1 MNLEQKVRKTVIV
14 RRTPSAEV
22 LEQVTR
28 GNKFVIVEEE
38 FDQNFVPQ
46 GYTLIDMKYKDDSF
60 KALVPQSLLFYM
72 ANPGEGDLEDAL
84 DQISDFYGE
93 AEDYED
99 DMIEN
104 GATSVQEANWATL
117 ARSAYGTYLINK
129 LVTTKGDDDGAPDF
143 DDETLKQLDL
153 DDKYVAE
160 RVKAIAALTL
170 GKNVGELKKY
180 GIDSVLEHYG
190 VKIDE
195 TSEIKNDE
203 FYRITKKRFVNHWD
217 KNTKTMRC
225 LADSHYDL
233 RPEFIND
240 NEWDYDLRTM
250 NKTRKVVS
258 GFNAKIAEIEDEIEK
273 YRKEK
278 HGEVGRHDKNLLR
291 QYANLAYIA
300 KENPKAQLD
309 VMPPAE
315 NDRSS

>member
-1 MNLEQKVRKTVIV
+1 MNLEDKIKQKIV
-14 RRTPSAEV
+14 MRRTPSAEV

-129 LVTTKGDDDGAPDF
+129 LVKNKRGKK
-143 DDETLKQLDL
+143 DENGEPIPEYDEKRLEELDL

-160 RVKAIAALTL
+160 RVKAIAALSL
-170 GKNVGELKKY
+170 GKNQEEIKKY
-180 GIDSVLEHYG
+180 GIDSVLKHVTIRDNKTEKLTRAEFDKITCWAGSHY
-190 VKIDE
+190 
-195 TSEIKNDE
+195 EIKEEYKGDNDGIE
-203 FYRITKKRFVNHWD
+203 YQIDRLHSRGHKEGIKIIKKRDIQV
-217 KNTKTMRC
+217 
-225 LADSHYDL
+225 LDS
-233 RPEFIND
+233 
-240 NEWDYDLRTM
+240 
-250 NKTRKVVS
+250 
-258 GFNAKIAEIEDEIEK
+258 KIVELEDEIEK

-278 HGEVGRHDKNLLR
+278 HGEVGRHDRNLLR